1 MNEKLADQDQYEKEI
16 NELKSYL
23 EEEVEANKELSQS
36 NQKYIEYIQ
45 ELESKIKKQNQKN
58 Q

>member
-45 ELESKIKKQNQKN
+45 ELESKIKKQNQRN